1 MNILHMTGGQ
11 LVQVGP
17 YFIKFASLI
26 LFTQFLEK
34 ILQPLASEMR
44 VEISP
49 HMPHAPSTMQV
60 WPSDINIPALLQF
73 LHR

>member
-1 MNILHMTGGQ
+1 MTGGQ
-11 LVQVGP
+11 LVQVSP

-34 ILQPLASEMR
+34 ILQPLALELR
-44 VEISP
+44 VEIRA
-49 HMPHAPSTMQV
+49 HMPHAPSAMQV
-60 WPSDINIPALLQF
+60 WPSNIDVPALLQL